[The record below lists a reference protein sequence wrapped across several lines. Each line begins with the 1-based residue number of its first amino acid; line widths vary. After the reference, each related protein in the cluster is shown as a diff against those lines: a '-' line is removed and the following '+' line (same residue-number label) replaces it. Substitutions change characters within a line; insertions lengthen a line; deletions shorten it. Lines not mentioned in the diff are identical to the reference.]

1 MNSYL
6 DQANEIITKCATNQT
21 TQFVDHGVYL
31 ASKDYF
37 LAEQVE
43 WPETDNLK
51 RFDFS
56 SAPYWIMPDDGC
68 RPEPIQDAHDLASHL
83 AWLDGETD

>member
-6 DQANEIITKCATNQT
+6 DQANEIIAKIENCAERQL
-21 TQFVDHGVYL
+21 VDYEVYL
-31 ASKDYF
+31 AGRDF
-37 LAEQVE
+37 LLAEQVE
-43 WPETDNLK
+43 LPETDSLK
-51 RFDFS
+51 SFDFS

-68 RPEPIQDAHDLASHL
+68 RPEPIRDAHDLAAHL